1 MHAEAGPSWTRS
13 PLFRLAFLALLVVLL
28 QVPIFTIS
36 WLVAERQQRRD
47 GAVAEVS
54 SKWGRAQS
62 LVGPVLIVPYRTR
75 EVFDEPG
82 GRRVTRERIERAVF
96 LPERLSATGKL
107 TPESR
112 RRGIFAIPVYD
123 LELAV
128 AGEFAPPDFA
138 SLGIAAEDVVR
149 DGVHLAI
156 GVADVRAVQRQ
167 VDLTWGGS
175 PVAFLPGAGEFRGV
189 KAGLHAPVALPTGD
203 GPMAF
208 AFPLRLHGTIGF
220 AMSPSARQTDVRIV
234 SPWPGP
240 SFQGDWLPA
249 RQTVGADGFTA
260 EWSIPYLGRNVPQ
273 QWTSPDDQGE
283 KLAAVRFGVDL
294 LPTLD
299 AYRMTSRSVSYATL
313 FLVMTLLAVW
323 LAEVLAGITVHPIQ
337 SLLLCTALCV
347 FYLLELSLAEHV
359 GFVPAY
365 IGAAGAIT
373 LMIGAYGSVAL
384 RSLRRGVALGAGIA
398 GLYGFLYVVL
408 VAEDYALLLGSIG
421 LFVLLAA
428 VMIATRRVDWERLE
442 TRPTAAGVV

>member
-36 WLVAERQQRRD
+36 LLVAERQQRRD
-47 GAVAEVS
+47 GAVTEVS

-62 LVGPVLIVPYRTR
+62 IVGPVLVVPYRVR
-75 EVFDEPG
+75 DVFDDAT
-82 GRRVTRERIERAVF
+82 GRRATRERIERAVF
-96 LPERLSATGKL
+96 LPERLSAAGKL
-107 TPESR
+107 TPETR

-123 LELAV
+123 LDLAMT
-128 AGEFAPPDFA
+128 GEFAPPDFA
-138 SLGIAAEDVVR
+138 SLGIAPESVVR

-156 GVADVRAVQRQ
+156 GISDVRAVQRQ
-167 VDLTWGGS
+167 VDLAWGGGAI
-175 PVAFLPGAGEFRGV
+175 AFLPGTGDFRGA
-189 KAGLHAPVALPTGD
+189 KAGLHAEVALPAGD
-203 GPMAF
+203 APLTF
-208 AFPLRLHGTIGF
+208 SFPLRLHGTIGF
-220 AMSPSARQTDVRIV
+220 AMSPAAKQTDVRLT
-234 SPWPGP
+234 SPWPSP

-249 RQTVGADGFTA
+249 KQAVGPEGFTA

-273 QWTSPDDQGE
+273 QWTSPEEQGE
-283 KLAAVRFGVDL
+283 KLAASHFGVDL
-294 LPTLD
+294 LQTVD

-313 FLVMTLLAVW
+313 FIVMTLLAVW
-323 LAEVLAGITVHPIQ
+323 LAEVLARISVHPIQ
-337 SLLLCTALCV
+337 SLLLCSAVCV
-347 FYLLELSLAEHV
+347 FYLLELSLAEHL

-365 IGAAGAIT
+365 VAAATAIT

-384 RSLRRGVALGAGIA
+384 RSLRRGVALGVGIA
-398 GLYGFLYVVL
+398 VLYGFLYVVL

-442 TRPTAAGVV
+442 ARPAAAA